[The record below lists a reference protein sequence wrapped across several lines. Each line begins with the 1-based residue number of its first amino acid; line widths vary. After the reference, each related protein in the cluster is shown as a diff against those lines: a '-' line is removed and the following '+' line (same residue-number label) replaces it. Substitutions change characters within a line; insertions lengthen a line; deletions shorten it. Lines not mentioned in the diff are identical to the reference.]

1 VTDGIQPDFISLA
14 FGSRGGGSLLQL
26 EQDRPHPGDVL
37 GIARTLWVEVAQS
50 ADTLPLAA
58 RLALVSL
65 LDERILVL
73 STAPQ
78 PTPYTHT
85 YTQLFYGP
93 FSGTTRVSQCQ
104 KRTSGLYG
112 SRED

>member
-1 VTDGIQPDFISLA
+1 MTDGSQPDFISLA

-58 RLALVSL
+58 RLTLVSL
-65 LDERILVL
+65 LYERILVL
-73 STAPQ
+73 STEPQ
-78 PTPYTHT
+78 PTRYTHT
-85 YTQLFYGP
+85 DTQPFYGP
-93 FSGTTRVSQCQ
+93 FSRTTWVSRCQ

-112 SRED
+112 AMED